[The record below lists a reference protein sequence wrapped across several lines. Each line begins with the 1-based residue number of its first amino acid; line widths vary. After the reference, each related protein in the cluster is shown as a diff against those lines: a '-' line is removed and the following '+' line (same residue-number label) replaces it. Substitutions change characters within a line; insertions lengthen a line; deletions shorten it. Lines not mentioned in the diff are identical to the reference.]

1 MSIYKRSHTEKFE
14 APLLIIFN
22 DQYKKLKNGVEFVFC
37 PDSTQLD
44 EEDWSNNYNDYT
56 NEKKLEDAAQI
67 LRNEIMNE
75 FKPSIFDLPTTQKKD
90 RQ

>member
-44 EEDWSNNYNDYT
+44 EEDWSNKYNDYT